1 MNHKDVELTKD
12 VVKIVKNVTRCA
24 IVDKSS
30 STQNL
35 PQWDSLAYMA
45 ILSEIEVSYGI
56 FITEENINSFDSVE
70 SIVEII
76 INKTEK

>member
-1 MNHKDVELTKD
+1 MNHKDDELTKD
-12 VVKIVKNVTRCA
+12 VVKIVKNVTRSA

-45 ILSEIEVSYGI
+45 ILSEIEVSYEI
-56 FITEENINSFDSVE
+56 FITEENINDFDSIE

-76 INKTEK
+76 LNKTNA